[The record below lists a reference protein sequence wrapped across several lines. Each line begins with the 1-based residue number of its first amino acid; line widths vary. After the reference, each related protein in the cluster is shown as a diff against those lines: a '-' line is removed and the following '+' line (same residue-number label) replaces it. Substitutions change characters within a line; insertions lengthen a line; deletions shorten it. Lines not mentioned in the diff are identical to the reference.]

1 MSSSTVVIAAAFSFS
16 SSSSSNK
23 VVVVV
28 VVTGV
33 DAAVSTNGGG
43 GGALGKIWSN
53 AARERWVAV
62 LLRTFFAGGDGELDA
77 GWIDDGW
84 VLDDDVGEWIFFS
97 GWSTVLVRRRRLL

>member
-1 MSSSTVVIAAAFSFS
+1 MV
-16 SSSSSNK
+16 

-33 DAAVSTNGGG
+33 DAAVSTNG